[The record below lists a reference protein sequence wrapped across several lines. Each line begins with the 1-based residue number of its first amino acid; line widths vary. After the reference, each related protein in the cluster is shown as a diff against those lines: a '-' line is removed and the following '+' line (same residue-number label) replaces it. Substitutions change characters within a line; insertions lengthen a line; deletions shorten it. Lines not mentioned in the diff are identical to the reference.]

1 MITKSEDK
9 RNKYYLDST
18 SSTEDLNY
26 IYQQYK
32 HVRCIICNMKTSERF
47 YKPWDGSTPVTIN
60 NTIDDNVFYI
70 NSVC

>member
-18 SSTEDLNY
+18 SRTEDLND
-26 IYQQYK
+26 IYKQYK
-32 HVRCIICNMKTSERF
+32 HVRCIICNKKTSERF

>member
-18 SSTEDLNY
+18 SRTEDLND
-26 IYQQYK
+26 IYKQYE
-32 HVRCIICNMKTSERF
+32 HVRCIICNKKTSERF
-47 YKPWDGSTPVTIN
+47 YKPWNGSTPVTIN